1 MPDIIGFV
9 KKQLNGSGRSATVK
23 KNIFAS
29 FLIKGTSILI
39 SLMLVPV
46 TIGYVSAELYGVWL
60 SLSSMVHLMHFM
72 DLGFSQGLKNKLV
85 EAIANK
91 DWNRGR
97 ALVSTTYMMVSLVFI
112 PVCIVLEFI
121 LPLVNWCSLLN
132 ISEIYADDILQVLRV
147 LVIFMCIHMIVNVL
161 TNVVAAFQR
170 VAFSSLFSMIG
181 QVISFVIIF
190 IMTKTISPSLMGL
203 AFAYSA
209 VPVLVFIVSSI
220 ILYSGR
226 YKMIA
231 PRLKMFDSALMKDLF
246 NLGFKFFILN
256 IQLVVI
262 FQSTNIL
269 ISHVSSPLQVTSYN
283 IAYKYIHLAMMAY
296 LIIVAPLWPA
306 YSDAYVR
313 QDYEWMRSM
322 RNKMARILLLSIA
335 AVVVMVLISPFVY
348 HIWIGD
354 KAHVPFLMT
363 CLVAVYISLYCCMSL
378 NGYLLSGMGKIQ
390 LYTYLAIGGMI
401 LHIPLSLFL
410 GKIIGAYGVILS
422 MSIITLVY
430 AVVFNIQVNKILSN
444 KAKGIWIR

>member
-1 MPDIIGFV
+1 MRRLFNLI
-9 KKQLNGSGRSATVK
+9 KKHLTGSGRSATVK

-29 FLIKGTSILI
+29 FAIKGLSILI

-60 SLSSMVHLMHFM
+60 SLSSMVHMMHFM

-85 EAIANK
+85 EAIANE
-91 DWNRGR
+91 DWNQGR

-121 LPLVNWCSLLN
+121 LPLIDWCKLLN
-132 ISEIYADDILQVLRV
+132 ISEIYASDILQVLRV
-147 LVIFMCIHMIVNVL
+147 LVVFICIHMIVNVL

-170 VAFSSLFSMIG
+170 VAFSSLFSVIG
-181 QVISFVIIF
+181 QVISFIIII
-190 IMTKTISPSLMGL
+190 IMTKTMPPSLMGL

-220 ILYSGR
+220 IMYSGR

-231 PRLKMFDSALMKDLF
+231 PNFKSFDGSLMKDIF

-256 IQLVVI
+256 IQVVVI

-283 IAYKYIHLAMMAY
+283 IAYKFIHLAMMAY
-296 LIIVAPLWPA
+296 LIIVSPLWPA

-313 QDYEWMRSM
+313 QDFTWMRNM
-322 RNKMARILLLSIA
+322 RNKMAKILMLSIA
-335 AVVVMVLISPFVY
+335 AIAVMVVISPFVY
-348 HIWIGD
+348 HIWIGN
-354 KAHVPFLMT
+354 KAEVPFIMT
-363 CLVAVYISLYCCMSL
+363 CLVALYVSLYCCMNL

-390 LYTYLAIGGMI
+390 LSTYLACGGMI

-410 GKIIGAYGVILS
+410 SRFWGAYGVIIS
-422 MSIITLVY
+422 MIFITLVY
-430 AVVFNIQVNKILSN
+430 ATVFNIQVNKILSN
-444 KAKGIWIR
+444 KAEGIWLR

>member
-1 MPDIIGFV
+1 MYKLFNLIKTHLKGR
-9 KKQLNGSGRSATVK
+9 GRSATVK

-29 FLIKGTSILI
+29 FVIKGLSILI

-85 EAIANK
+85 EAIATK

-97 ALVSTTYMMVSLVFI
+97 KLVSTTYVMVSLVFI
-112 PVCIVLEFI
+112 PVCIILEFI
-121 LPLVNWCSLLN
+121 LPLVDWCGLLN

-147 LVIFMCIHMIVNVL
+147 LVVFMCIHMIVNVL

-170 VAFSSLFSMIG
+170 VAFSSLFSVIG

-190 IMTKTISPSLMGL
+190 IMTKTIPPSLMGL

-220 ILYSGR
+220 VLYSGQ

-231 PRLKMFDSALMKDLF
+231 PRFNSFDGTLVKDLF
-246 NLGFKFFILN
+246 GLGFKFFILN
-256 IQLVVI
+256 IQVVVI
-262 FQSTNIL
+262 FQATNIL

-296 LIIVAPLWPA
+296 LIIVSPLWPA

-313 QDYEWMRSM
+313 QDFAWMRNM
-322 RNKMARILLLSIA
+322 RNKMAKILLLSIA
-335 AVVVMVLISPFVY
+335 AIAVMVVISPFVY
-348 HIWIGD
+348 NVWIGD
-354 KAHVPFLMT
+354 KAEVPFMMT
-363 CLVAVYISLYCCMSL
+363 CLVAIYVSLYCCMNL
-378 NGYLLSGMGKIQ
+378 NGYLLSGMGIIQ
-390 LYTYLAIGGMI
+390 LSTYLACGGMT

-410 GKIIGAYGVILS
+410 SKYIGAYGVVLS
-422 MSIITLVY
+422 MIFITMVY
-430 AVVFNIQVNKILSN
+430 AIVFNIQVNKILSN
-444 KAKGIWIR
+444 KAEGIWLR

>member
-1 MPDIIGFV
+1 MSKIGGLIN
-9 KKQLNGSGRSATVK
+9 KHLKGSGRSATVK

-29 FLIKGTSILI
+29 FLIKGLSIII

-85 EAIANK
+85 EAIAKN
-91 DWNRGR
+91 DWQRGR

-112 PVCIVLEFI
+112 PVCILLEFI
-121 LPLVNWCSLLN
+121 LPLVNWCGLLN

-170 VAFSSLFSMIG
+170 VAFSSLFSVIG

-190 IMTKTISPSLMGL
+190 IMTRTIPPSLMGL

-220 ILYSGR
+220 ILYSGN

-231 PRLKMFDSALMKDLF
+231 PRFRSFDRSLMKDLF

-256 IQLVVI
+256 IQVVVI

-269 ISHVSSPLQVTSYN
+269 ISNVSSPLQVTSYN

-296 LIIVAPLWPA
+296 LIIVSPLWPA

-313 QDYEWMRSM
+313 RDFVWMRNM
-322 RNKMARILLLSIA
+322 RSKMARILFLSIA
-335 AVVVMVLISPFVY
+335 AIAVMVAISPFVY
-348 HIWIGD
+348 QIWIGD
-354 KAHVPFLMT
+354 KAEVPFIMT
-363 CLVAVYISLYCCMSL
+363 CLVAVYVSLYCCMNL

-390 LYTYLAIGGMI
+390 LSTYLAFGGMI

-410 GKIIGAYGVILS
+410 SKFIGAYGVVSS
-422 MSIITLVY
+422 MIFITLIY
-430 AVVFNIQVNKILSN
+430 ALVFNIQVNKILSN
-444 KAKGIWIR
+444 RAEGIWLR

>member
-1 MPDIIGFV
+1 MSKLINLI
-9 KKQLNGSGRSATVK
+9 KKHLKGSGRSATVK

-29 FLIKGTSILI
+29 FVIKGLSILI

-97 ALVSTTYMMVSLVFI
+97 KLVSTTYMMVSLVFI
-112 PVCIVLEFI
+112 PACIVLEFI
-121 LPLVNWCSLLN
+121 LPLINWCGLLN

-147 LVIFMCIHMIVNVL
+147 LVVFMCIHMIVNVL

-170 VAFSSLFSMIG
+170 VAFSSLFSVIG
-181 QVISFVIIF
+181 QVISFIIIF
-190 IMTKTISPSLMGL
+190 IMTKTIPPSLMGL

-220 ILYSGR
+220 ILYSGQYR
-226 YKMIA
+226 MIA
-231 PRLKMFDSALMKDLF
+231 PGFKSFDRTLMKDLF

-256 IQLVVI
+256 IQVVVI

-296 LIIVAPLWPA
+296 LIIVSPLWPA

-313 QDYEWMRSM
+313 QDFVWMRNM
-322 RNKMARILLLSIA
+322 RNKMARILMLSIA
-335 AVVVMVLISPFVY
+335 AIAVMVLISPFVY

-354 KAHVPFLMT
+354 KAEVPFMMT
-363 CLVAVYISLYCCMSL
+363 CLVAIYVSLYCCMNL
-378 NGYLLSGMGKIQ
+378 NGYLLSGMGTIQ
-390 LYTYLAIGGMI
+390 LSTYLAFGGMI

-410 GKIIGAYGVILS
+410 SKFIGAYGVIVS
-422 MSIITLVY
+422 MIFITLVY
-430 AVVFNIQVNKILSN
+430 AIVFNIQVNKILAN
-444 KAKGIWIR
+444 KAEGIWLR